1 MRIFSPADVLLPKA
15 RYRERFAVVAC
26 DQYTSQPEYWEEAA
40 RLVQDAPSA
49 LHLILPES
57 ELSDGDVKGRIAA
70 IHETMRQYLQDGV
83 FDMIPQSYLYI
94 ERTLRDGRVRRG
106 LIGKIDLKAYSYE
119 AGSTL
124 PIRATER
131 TVLERIPPRVA
142 VREGGMLESPHV
154 MVLFDDPE
162 DTVLSPL
169 EKGREEMD
177 KLYDFPL
184 MMNSGALRGWR
195 VDDRHAAGLSAALD
209 TLAQPERFLERYGV
223 PSPPLVFAV
232 GDGNHSLASARE
244 CYNRL
249 CGKYGEQAMEN
260 HPARYALVEL
270 VNLHEPS
277 LDFEPIHRVLFDIDR
292 GHFLQQMQASLQT
305 KAPISENAQRF
316 TLVRDG
322 ERIPVGIGRPTA
334 NMAVGSLQGFLDAY
348 IKEFG
353 GRCDY
358 IHGEQVVEELAK
370 APDRLG
376 FLLPPIDKNAFFK
389 TVLVDG
395 ALTRKTFSMGHA
407 WDKRFY
413 LECRKIEEER

>member
-1 MRIFSPADVLLPKA
+1 MQIFSPADVLLPKV

-40 RLVQDAPSA
+40 RQVQDVPSA
-49 LHLILPES
+49 LHLIIPES
-57 ELSDGDVKGRIAA
+57 GLSSGDVQGRIAA
-70 IHETMRQYLQDGV
+70 IHETMRQYLKDGV
-83 FDMIPQSYLYI
+83 FDLIPHSYLYI
-94 ERTLRDGRVRRG
+94 ERILRDGRVRRG

-124 PIRATER
+124 PVRATER

-142 VREGGMLESPHV
+142 VREGGALESPHV

-162 DTVLSPL
+162 DTILAPL
-169 EKGREEMD
+169 AKGRAGMD

-184 MMNSGALRGWR
+184 MADSGSLSGWR
-195 VDDRHAAGLSAALD
+195 VDGRHAAELEAALD
-209 TLAQPERFLERYGV
+209 ALAEPGRFAQRYGI
-223 PSPPLVFAV
+223 SAPPLVFAV

-244 CYNRL
+244 CYSRL
-249 CGKYGEQAMEN
+249 CRKHGEKAMEN

-277 LDFEPIHRVLFDIDR
+277 LDFEPIHRTLFDIDR
-292 GHFLQQMQASLQT
+292 RHFLQQMEKVLQT
-305 KAPISENAQRF
+305 KAPAPKGAQSF
-316 TLVRDG
+316 TLVEDG
-322 ERIPVGIGRPTA
+322 KHIPMGIGNPTA
-334 NMAVGSLQGFLDAY
+334 NIAVGSLQGFLDAY
-348 IKEFG
+348 IQQFG
-353 GRCDY
+353 GHCDY
-358 IHGEQVVEELAK
+358 IHGDEVVAELSR
-370 APDRLG
+370 APGCLG

-389 TVLVDG
+389 TVLIDG

-413 LECRKIEEER
+413 LECRKIEE